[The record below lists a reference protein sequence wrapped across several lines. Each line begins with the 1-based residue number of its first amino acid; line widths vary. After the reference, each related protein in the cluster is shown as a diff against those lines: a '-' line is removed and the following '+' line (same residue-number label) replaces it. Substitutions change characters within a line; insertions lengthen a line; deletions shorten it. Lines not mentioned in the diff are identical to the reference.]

1 MDGGLSPVDK
11 AFSLSLLYLQCPPV
25 YLFCTWTTS
34 VMSGQTKGVH
44 LGHPSDLIS
53 PQPFPAISSSPTKQ
67 HDTDCEQTM

>member
-1 MDGGLSPVDK
+1 MKDFPLLTKP
-11 AFSLSLLYLQCPPV
+11 SLSLLYLQCPPV

-53 PQPFPAISSSPTKQ
+53 PHTFPAISSSPTKQ